1 MLENQVY
8 EENDN
13 ENKEYEKIKLVILGS
28 LSVGKTSL
36 ITRYKSGKFFSSL
49 PPTCGTSFIKKKIIL
64 NGRKF
69 ILNIWD
75 TAGQEQYDSL
85 TKLFTSN
92 AQIAILVYSIID
104 QQSFDDLNKW
114 LQLIKNTNTKNY
126 FSVGIAAN
134 KSDLYLK
141 SLISDSKG
149 KEYAKS
155 INAFWKSTSAKTDDQ
170 GIDLLVNELLDDY
183 LKNKILFED
192 NSSIMNGNFSLLDS
206 KDEKNHQSCCLFSTK
221 KKQKQKFL
229 IQDDKGS
236 VSFYNN
242 SQRNTLYSQATFSKE
257 ENNITVD
264 DEDY

>member
-13 ENKEYEKIKLVILGS
+13 ENKEYEKIKLVVLGS

-64 NGRKF
+64 NGKKY

-85 TKLFTSN
+85 TKLFTNN

-149 KEYAKS
+149 KEYARS

-192 NSSIMNGNFSLLDS
+192 SSIMNGNFSLLDN